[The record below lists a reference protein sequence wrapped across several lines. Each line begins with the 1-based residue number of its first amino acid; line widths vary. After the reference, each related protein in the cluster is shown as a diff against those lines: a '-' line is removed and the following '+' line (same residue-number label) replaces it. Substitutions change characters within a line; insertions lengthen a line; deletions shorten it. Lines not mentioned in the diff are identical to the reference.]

1 MVKQRGL
8 GEVKDKPS
16 KAQRTVHIVVALLV
30 VVVLPVALL
39 DAFVA
44 RFCAQAMF
52 IGVVF
57 GVIGSLI
64 GGTRRML
71 YVVPWFG
78 LAAGLGAFTA
88 YGWWWAVLLSL
99 SVSYTHLTLPTN

>member
-1 MVKQRGL
+1 MGDQEP
-8 GEVKDKPS
+8 GEVKDKPT
-16 KAQRTVHIVVALLV
+16 KAQRTIHIVVAALV
-30 VVVLPVALL
+30 VVVLPVTLL

-78 LAAGLGAFTA
+78 LAAASERSRPMAGG
-88 YGWWWAVLLSL
+88 GRCWLLSW
-99 SVSYTHLTLPTN
+99 VS